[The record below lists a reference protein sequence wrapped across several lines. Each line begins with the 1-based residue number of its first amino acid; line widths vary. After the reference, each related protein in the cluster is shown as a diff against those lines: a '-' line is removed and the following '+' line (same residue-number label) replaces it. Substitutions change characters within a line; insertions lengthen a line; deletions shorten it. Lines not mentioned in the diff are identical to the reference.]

1 MRGQGGYTLV
11 EVLIALVVGAGLA
24 GLGIAAG
31 RFALAEARESSY
43 LQHFDAVVSAAR
55 ALAPNGDYTAVTSRA
70 IAAGPGWPA
79 SWRSAAGD
87 VVDPGRRNAVIA
99 PTALTDRGQAPNSA
113 ISVRYDGLSE
123 GECINFSEGFAPRV
137 AALLVNG
144 SEAMVASRDRG
155 EIDPVALQTACQ
167 DNGNQVTA
175 IVE

>member
-1 MRGQGGYTLV
+1 MRGQGGYTLT

-24 GLGIAAG
+24 GLGLGAA
-31 RFALAEARESSY
+31 RFAFAEAKESSY
-43 LQHFDAVVSAAR
+43 LQHFDTVVSAAR
-55 ALAPNGDYTAVTSRA
+55 ALAPNGDFAAVTGAA
-70 IAAGPGWPA
+70 IASGSGWPA
-79 SWRSAAGD
+79 AWRSEAGD
-87 VVDPGRRNAVIA
+87 VVDPGRRLAVIA

-155 EIDPVALQTACQ
+155 EIDPAALQAACQ